1 MAKNVLILDVGIAGS
16 YAKGELNHHYCDM
29 AKELLE
35 SKGYSVTVS
44 NLDQPFDIKE
54 EADKIIATDFV
65 LVQFPGYWMS
75 APWQLKRYFDEVF
88 MDERIVCGGDGRHR
102 GTDAKYGTGGVLTD
116 KKYMLS
122 STWNTPLTALNDPD
136 EFYHGVGIDGLLMP
150 IHKTFQFIGMKP
162 LPSFMVADVLKNPT
176 HEQDFARFK
185 EHINAN
191 F

>member
-1 MAKNVLILDVGIAGS
+1 MAKNVLILDAGIAGS
-16 YAKGELNHHYCDM
+16 FAKGELNHHYRDM

-35 SKGYSVTVS
+35 AKGYTVSVTI
-44 NLDQPFDIKE
+44 LDQAYDIKE
-54 EADKIIATDFV
+54 EAEKILATDFV

-88 MDERIVCGGDGRHR
+88 MDPRIVGGGDGRHR
-102 GTDAKYGTGGVLTD
+102 GTDAKYGTGGLLTD

-122 STWNTPLTALNDPD
+122 STWNTPHSALNDLD

-150 IHKTFQFIGMKP
+150 IHKTFQFIGMQP
-162 LPSFMVADVLKNPT
+162 LPSFMVADVIKNPT
-176 HEQDFARFK
+176 IEQDFVRFK
-185 EHINAN
+185 EHINTN